1 MNYEMPCKLTIVTSM
16 GKAIKL
22 HPMTHYPSYYELL
35 EPRARNGFLEHFN
48 ISFHQP
54 RHHQA
59 TFIKESHA
67 PDQMW
72 FSFFADEEKEVL
84 QDDQGFYGVMYRSDV
99 KLASKRVEQRF
110 EKVEAAIVKNPV
122 TLPDGQEDYKTRMVL
137 RNRDE
142 IKEIDEALGYFSW
155 TDEITLTFL
164 FSEWPDI
171 EQMKKTDYVKDFEDK
186 LLKRLS
192 GADSDQIHF

>member
-1 MNYEMPCKLTIVTSM
+1 M
-16 GKAIKL
+16 
-22 HPMTHYPSYYELL
+22 
-35 EPRARNGFLEHFN
+35 
-48 ISFHQP
+48 
-54 RHHQA
+54 
-59 TFIKESHA
+59 
-67 PDQMW
+67 
-72 FSFFADEEKEVL
+72 